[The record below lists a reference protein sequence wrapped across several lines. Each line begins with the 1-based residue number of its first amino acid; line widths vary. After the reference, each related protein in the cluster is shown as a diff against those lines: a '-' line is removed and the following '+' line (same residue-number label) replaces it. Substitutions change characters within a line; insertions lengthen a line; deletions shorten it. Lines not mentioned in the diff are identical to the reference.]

1 MTLNQ
6 CKELT
11 KKLTGDEENF
21 FKLIGEINRDLKLM
35 KMKVKMGEDAV
46 ALCNQ
51 DTTETKDCSKF
62 SYDQMKYFQTVVFGI
77 EGIPE
82 KRLST
87 MQLLNLEQQR
97 DREQDQEQGGSQ
109 QPSQELSKRE
119 KEELLKV
126 FVKDGWLSVSNNFY
140 S

>member
-1 MTLNQ
+1 MVNLYTFSPSLSLSLSLSLLYLVLTLRLFLQ
-6 CKELT
+6 
-11 KKLTGDEENF
+11 
-21 FKLIGEINRDLKLM
+21 
-35 KMKVKMGEDAV
+35 
-46 ALCNQ
+46 
-51 DTTETKDCSKF
+51 SF
-62 SYDQMKYFQTVVFGI
+62 SILFQKYFQTVVFGI

-140 S
+140 SVGPRTSLELKSLIESQINVNAA

>member
-1 MTLNQ
+1 
-6 CKELT
+6 
-11 KKLTGDEENF
+11 
-21 FKLIGEINRDLKLM
+21 
-35 KMKVKMGEDAV
+35 
-46 ALCNQ
+46 
-51 DTTETKDCSKF
+51 
-62 SYDQMKYFQTVVFGI
+62 
-77 EGIPE
+77 
-82 KRLST
+82 

-140 S
+140 SVGPRTSLELKSLIESQINVNAA